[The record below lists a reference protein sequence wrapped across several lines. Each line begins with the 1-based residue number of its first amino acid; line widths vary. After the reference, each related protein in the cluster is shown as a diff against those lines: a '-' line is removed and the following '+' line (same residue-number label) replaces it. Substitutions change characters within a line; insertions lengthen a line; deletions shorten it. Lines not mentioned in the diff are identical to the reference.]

1 MLGIIKIITR
11 ENKRDNVTEFLFNYD
26 GKTDVSELVR
36 FIQAGIEAYE
46 DWRINGDE

>member
-1 MLGIIKIITR
+1 MIGIIKIITR
-11 ENKRDNVTEFLFNYD
+11 ENKRDVVTEFTFNYEN
-26 GKTDVSELVR
+26 KTEVSELVR